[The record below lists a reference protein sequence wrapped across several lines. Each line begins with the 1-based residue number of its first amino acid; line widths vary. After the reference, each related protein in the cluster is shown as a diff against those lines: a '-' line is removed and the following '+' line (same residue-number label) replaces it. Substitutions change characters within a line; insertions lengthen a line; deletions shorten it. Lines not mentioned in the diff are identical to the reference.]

1 MTEKDH
7 FPMPFINKML
17 DQLFEKGLYYFLD
30 GYSGYNKL
38 PIAPDDQEKT
48 SFTCPYGTFEF
59 KRMTLV
65 LCNTQATF

>member
-1 MTEKDH
+1 
-7 FPMPFINKML
+7 MPFINKML
-17 DQLFEKGLYYFLD
+17 DQLLEKGLYYFLD

-38 PIAPDDQEKT
+38 PIAPDDQDKT

>member
-1 MTEKDH
+1 
-7 FPMPFINKML
+7 MPFINKML